1 MAGLIGAAGSGES
14 AEGTG
19 ETSRHSQS
27 GLEPCWSN
35 VPQLQLVSKL
45 DSWWSSSSAVQVHL
59 GDTGIKNP
67 WAVPEAEGA
76 SWDCLSRL
84 K

>member
-59 GDTGIKNP
+59 GDTGLKTH
-67 WAVPEAEGA
+67 G
-76 SWDCLSRL
+76 LSQRQ
-84 K
+84 KGRPGTAYQG